1 MSDISLNTWHRIID
15 QIDLPIPAD
24 EIVDSWSA
32 ASPYQAETL
41 AAMWHTAAIS
51 QIDVDAKNPF
61 RLRTSGSFYGQAAFD
76 SWSDAITAFID
87 NGDYKTYETNGDTA
101 PNKVMSLTQHIIDTD
116 KIPVPPPPPDPADPL
131 EPRLSELI
139 EWFGPIRKYQPDG
152 PVSQAWLSWCRSNGV
167 FPTLVQINGEAG
179 RTIYSFANGLRIL
192 WDGKT
197 ATPLRLIRNSTDEAE
212 RSNSE

>member
-1 MSDISLNTWHRIID
+1 MSDISLHTWHRIAD
-15 QIDLPIPAD
+15 QIELPIPAD
-24 EIVDSWSA
+24 EMVDTWEA

-41 AAMWHTAAIS
+41 AAMWHTAAIGK
-51 QIDVDAKNPF
+51 IDADAKNPF
-61 RLRTSGSFYGQAAFD
+61 RLRTSGSFYGQAVFD
-76 SWSDAITAFID
+76 SWSDAIKTFIENED
-87 NGDYKTYETNGDTA
+87 WRTYTTHSDTS
-101 PNKVMSLTQHIIDTD
+101 PHKVAGLTQHILDVD
-116 KIPVPPPPPDPADPL
+116 KLPPPVLPPDPSDPL

-192 WDGKT
+192 WDGET
-197 ATPLRLIRNSTDEAE
+197 ATPMRLIRNSTDEVE
-212 RSNSE
+212 RTDP